1 MPYRRPGVCDT
12 CETRIPFVRNRLSV
26 FLLTLVV
33 MLFVLACGALPG
45 RRAADLPTSSAPGA
59 TSAPQATS
67 TPTPRPLPT
76 LAQATPTPLTEGPP
90 APVDADQNRQFV
102 VTEKDLEAT
111 VNSDEVQRQAQ
122 TENFNAEFTG
132 GKVILTVDSVRFGL
146 LSMGH
151 LKVVGT
157 LTATDG
163 VVHFNAESVE
173 PNNMLT
179 AAVPGLLERIMTAS
193 TAGYYVEDVQVEEGQ
208 IVYTVRA
215 NGSN

>member
-1 MPYRRPGVCDT
+1 M
-12 CETRIPFVRNRLSV
+12 RNRLGV

-33 MLFVLACGALPG
+33 LLLVLACGALPG
-45 RRAADLPTSSAPGA
+45 RRAADLPTSGPLDA
-59 TSAPQATS
+59 TKPPPATS

-76 LAQATPTPLTEGPP
+76 LTHATPTPLAAATPSP
-90 APVDADQNRQFV
+90 AVADQSRQFI
-102 VTEKDLEAT
+102 VTEEDLEAT

-132 GKVILTVDSVRFGL
+132 GKVILTVDGVRFGL
-146 LSMGH
+146 LSLGP

-163 VVHFNAESVE
+163 VVHFNTESVE

-179 AAVPGLLERIMTAS
+179 AAVPGLLERVMTAS
-193 TAGYYVEDVQVEEGQ
+193 TAGYYVEEVQVEEGQ
-208 IVYTVRA
+208 IVYTVRP

>member
-1 MPYRRPGVCDT
+1 
-12 CETRIPFVRNRLSV
+12 VRNRLSV

-45 RRAADLPTSSAPGA
+45 RRAADLPTSSPSDAVTPLAPTG
-59 TSAPQATS
+59 

-76 LAQATPTPLTEGPP
+76 LAQATPTPQAAATPSP
-90 APVDADQNRQFV
+90 ADADQSRQFI
-102 VTEKDLEAT
+102 VTEEDLEAA
-111 VNSDEVQRQAQ
+111 VNSDEVQRQVQ
-122 TENFNAEFTG
+122 TENFNAKFTG

-146 LSMGH
+146 LSLGP

-163 VVHFNAESVE
+163 VVHFNTESVE
-173 PNNMLT
+173 PNNLLT
-179 AAVPGLLERIMTAS
+179 AAVPGLLERVMTAS
-193 TAGYYVEDVQVEEGQ
+193 TASYYVEDVQVEEGQ
-208 IVYTVRA
+208 IVYTVRP

>member
-1 MPYRRPGVCDT
+1 M
-12 CETRIPFVRNRLSV
+12 RIQFVRNRLGA

-33 MLFVLACGALPG
+33 LLFVLACGALPG
-45 RRAADLPTSSAPGA
+45 RRAVDLPTSSPPLA
-59 TSAPQATS
+59 TERPPVTS

-76 LAQATPTPLTEGPP
+76 LAQATPTPLTAAPP
-90 APVDADQNRQFV
+90 APADADHSQQFV
-102 VTEKDLEAT
+102 VTEEDLEAA

-146 LSMGH
+146 LSLGP

-163 VVHFNAESVE
+163 VVHFNTESVE
-173 PNNMLT
+173 PNNLLT
-179 AAVPGLLERIMTAS
+179 AAVPGLLERVMTAS
-193 TAGYYVEDVQVEEGQ
+193 TASYYVEDVQVEEGQ
-208 IVYTVRA
+208 IVYTVRP